1 MNSSPKAPQSRAPRL
16 RRERQWTQQLRQEL
30 REQHAL
36 RAHVF
41 VIASLSLAGLLL
53 FGALL
58 RWAGIESLA
67 WRYAAALPL
76 SYLLYLGLLRLWAD
90 FLLGKRKWDG
100 DGLDLVPDINSFN
113 TGGIN
118 TSGAHTGGGFS
129 SGSGGDFGG
138 AGASGDFSEVAADL
152 GKETL
157 SLSGKALGAV
167 GDADEGAV
175 VAVPLIAVLAII
187 GLLAALLGTV
197 VFMLFGVEVLMAVA
211 VEVALAST
219 AGGLAYRAERAG
231 WLGRVLSHTWRGA
244 LITVLLGVALGLAI
258 DHWLPAADSLP
269 QALHLLMGK
278 A

>member
-1 MNSSPKAPQSRAPRL
+1 MKSSPKAHQSHAQSL
-16 RRERQWTQQLRQEL
+16 RRERQWSQQLRQDL
-30 REQHAL
+30 RSQYAL

-53 FGALL
+53 VSALL
-58 RWAGIESLA
+58 RWAGIEALA

-100 DGLDLVPDINSFN
+100 DGLDLAPDVSGIH
-113 TGGIN
+113 TG
-118 TSGAHTGGGFS
+118 GAHTGGGFS
-129 SGSGGDFGG
+129 SGGGGDFGG
-138 AGASGDFSEVAADL
+138 AGASGDFSEAAADL
-152 GKETL
+152 DQETL

-175 VAVPLIAVLAII
+175 VAVPLIAVLAIM
-187 GLLAALLGTV
+187 GLLAALLGTA
-197 VFMLFGVEVLMAVA
+197 VFMLFGVEILMTVA
-211 VEVALAST
+211 LEVALASA
-219 AGGLAYRAERAG
+219 AGGMAYRAERSG
-231 WLGRVLSHTWRGA
+231 WLGRALGHTWRGA
-244 LITVLLGVALGLAI
+244 LATLVLGVALGLAI

-269 QALHLLMGK
+269 QALHMLLGK